1 MAETLTPDLC
11 VIGAGSAGLSAA
23 ALAAAF
29 GVPCVLVERARMGG
43 ECLNVGCV
51 PSKAL
56 LAAAHAAQSAREAG
70 RFGIEAGPVSV
81 DFPRV
86 MAHVREVISSIA
98 PTDSAARY
106 TAMGVR
112 VLRGE
117 AAFTGPR
124 AVAVGETTVK
134 ARRFIIA
141 SGSRP
146 MVPDIP
152 GLSGVSFLTNETVF
166 DLDVLPAHLLV
177 LGAGPVG
184 LELAQ
189 AFRRL
194 GSEVTVVGSGAALAR
209 IDPEIAAHAVAA
221 LRAEGVT
228 LHEGARVTAVRA
240 TDEGGVALAAD
251 RERGSAL
258 LVEGTHLLVAAGRI
272 PTLDGLGLDA
282 AGVRHDRTGILVD
295 KGMRTSNRRIYAVGD
310 CVGGDQSQRFTH
322 VAGEQAGLAFRG
334 AVFRLSGTFEP
345 RLVPATV
352 YTDPEIAA
360 VGLQEEEA
368 RRAHKTVTVLRFPL
382 SENDRA
388 RAERLTRGEIK
399 LICTG
404 KGAVIGASIV
414 GARAGE
420 LIVPWTLA
428 LRKGLDMSDFRDMVM
443 PYPTFSEISKRAAVS
458 FYAPQLRRPALTRL
472 VRLLR
477 VFG

>member
-29 GVPCVLVERARMGG
+29 GVPCVLVEKARMGG

-70 RFGIEAGPVSV
+70 RFGVDAGAVSV

-86 MAHVREVISSIA
+86 MAHVREVIASIA
-98 PTDSAARY
+98 PTDSQSRY

-117 AAFTGPR
+117 AAFTGPK
-124 AVAVGETTVK
+124 VLAVGDTVVK
-134 ARRFIIA
+134 ARRFIVA
-141 SGSRP
+141 CGSRP
-146 MVPDIP
+146 LVPDVP
-152 GLSGVSFLTNETVF
+152 GLADLPYLTNETVF
-166 DLDVLPAHLLV
+166 DLGELPGHLLV

-184 LELAQ
+184 IELAQ

-194 GSEVTVVGSGAALAR
+194 GSDVTVIGSGPALAR
-209 IDPEIAAHAVAA
+209 IDPEIAAHALTA

-228 LHEGARVTAVRA
+228 LHEHARVTAARA
-240 TDEGGVALAAD
+240 GAD
-251 RERGSAL
+251 GAGIVLTARPGDGETL
-258 LVEGTHLLVAAGRI
+258 EVEGSHLLVAAGRV
-272 PTLDGLGLDA
+272 PSLDGLGLDA
-282 AGVRHDRTGILVD
+282 AGIRHDRSGILVD
-295 KGMRTSNRRIYAVGD
+295 KGMRTSNRRVHAIGD
-310 CVGGDQSQRFTH
+310 CTGGPHAVRFTH
-322 VAGEQAGLAFRG
+322 AAAEQAGLAFRA
-334 AVFRLSGTFEP
+334 AVFRLSGAFDP
-345 RLVPATV
+345 KLVPATV
-352 YTDPEIAA
+352 YTDPEIAT

-368 RRAHKTVTVLRFPL
+368 RRIHKTVTVLRFPL

-404 KGAVIGASIV
+404 KGALSAPPSS
-414 GARAGE
+414 ARGPG
-420 LIVPWTLA
+420 I
-428 LRKGLDMSDFRDMVM
+428 
-443 PYPTFSEISKRAAVS
+443 
-458 FYAPQLRRPALTRL
+458 
-472 VRLLR
+472 
-477 VFG
+477 